1 MLGHKV
7 GRNVHISILTVLHAP
22 KIEMADDV
30 RIGPLNIIK
39 CGGEVKIGF
48 SSEISFLVII
58 YGRGSFHLGERSYV
72 SVKTF
77 IDTTGGVEIG
87 DYSGTGPGTMIFS
100 HAIFLPPTKGFP
112 RVIKKT
118 TIGNYVW
125 LGGMNFV
132 TAGSV
137 IGDRVM
143 SLPGSVIS
151 KQVDSEIF
159 FAGKDHQLT
168 LSKVCK
174 KMSEIETRL
183 LVKEILQDFAHLEKM
198 TFGEDGELLYIGNH
212 RFQIISGLLDPLDP
226 ATIYFLISDG
236 IRFPGEVRWYNV
248 LSLECSRLC
257 NNRFGKKLQ
266 IHMRRYFGL
275 HFVYSEYKT
284 FDEASKIIIEK
295 LQGSLTINEIK
306 YTLEPCYIADCPST
320 SLKAKRK
327 CRYLIRKVVSVIVV
341 FYRDG
346 RYKKKI
352 FEDRSK

>member
-1 MLGHKV
+1 LKLRRLENRHGERPFESGEGTGMAGKINSAFLLLSTFLPSLLRVFLLRMLGHKV

-39 CGGEVKIGF
+39 CGGEVEIGF

-58 YGRGSFHLGERSYV
+58 YGRGSFHLGGRSYV

-125 LGGMNFV
+125 LGALNFV

-137 IGDRVM
+137 IGDHVM

-151 KQVDSEIF
+151 QQVDSEIF
-159 FAGKDHQLT
+159 FIGKHQQLP

-174 KMSEIETRL
+174 RMSEIETRSL
-183 LVKEILQDFAHLEKM
+183 AREILQDFAQTEKM
-198 TFGEDGELLYIGNH
+198 DFEEKGEFLYVGRR
-212 RFQIISGLLDPLDP
+212 RFQIISDLLDPPDP
-226 ATIYFLISDG
+226 GTTYFVISDS
-236 IRFPGEVRWYNV
+236 IRLPGRARWYNV
-248 LSLECSRLC
+248 LSLECSPLC
-257 NNRFGKKLQ
+257 KNRFDKKLQ
-266 IHMRRYFGL
+266 THMRRYFGL
-275 HFVYSEYKT
+275 RFAYP
-284 FDEASKIIIEK
+284 D
-295 LQGSLTINEIK
+295 
-306 YTLEPCYIADCPST
+306 
-320 SLKAKRK
+320 
-327 CRYLIRKVVSVIVV
+327 
-341 FYRDG
+341 RD
-346 RYKKKI
+346 
-352 FEDRSK
+352 S

>member
-1 MLGHKV
+1 MGGKINSAFLLLSTFLPSFLRVLLLRMLGHKI
-7 GRNVHISILTVLHAP
+7 GRNIHISILTILHAP
-22 KIEMADDV
+22 KIEMGDNV

-39 CGGEVKIGF
+39 CGDEVKIGF

-58 YGRGSFHLGERSYV
+58 YGRGLFRLGARSYV

-125 LGGMNFV
+125 LGGLNFV

-137 IGDRVM
+137 IGDHVM

-159 FAGKDHQLT
+159 FIGKDQQLA

-174 KMSEIETRL
+174 RMSEIETRS
-183 LVKEILQDFAHLEKM
+183 LVWEILRDFAQMEKM
-198 TFGEDGELLYIGNH
+198 DFEEEGEFLYVGRR
-212 RFQIISGLLDPLDP
+212 RFQIISGPLDPLDP
-226 ATIYFLISDG
+226 GTIYFVILDG
-236 IRFPGEVRWYNV
+236 IRLPERARWFNV
-248 LSLECSRLC
+248 LSLECSPLC
-257 NNRFGKKLQ
+257 NNRFGNKLQ
-266 IHMRRYFGL
+266 THMRRYFGL
-275 HFVYSEYKT
+275 HFVYSENC
-284 FDEASKIIIEK
+284 S
-295 LQGSLTINEIK
+295 
-306 YTLEPCYIADCPST
+306 P
-320 SLKAKRK
+320 
-327 CRYLIRKVVSVIVV
+327 
-341 FYRDG
+341 
-346 RYKKKI
+346 
-352 FEDRSK
+352 